1 VALSLGMNWLRDAV
15 ARLSSA
21 VIGAIKA
28 AMHLDLGRGVRDH
41 VLRRPAAGLTF
52 IFLTQYEPWAW
63 FREAAEYW
71 SIVRGSVQ
79 D

>member
-1 VALSLGMNWLRDAV
+1 VFCVD
-15 ARLSSA
+15 
-21 VIGAIKA
+21 
-28 AMHLDLGRGVRDH
+28 
-41 VLRRPAAGLTF
+41 PAAGLTF